1 MLNSKQ
7 ERELAYLVQ
16 IDDIKPI
23 PGKDRVE
30 CAKIFGQYK

>member
-1 MLNSKQ
+1 MLNKNK

-23 PGKDRVE
+23 PGRDRVE
-30 CAKIFGQYK
+30 CAIVFGQHK